1 MTAIRKE
8 AMQML
13 EKIPEE
19 KLGFVIQIMQ
29 GVNGLLGVAET
40 ETKKVIDLDQFV
52 MPATERG
59 RDADNQIVTSA
70 ITVEEYLV
78 FPYSSG
84 KMEFDVKPYIKGAW
98 YSQLADHV
106 YFQSVKTDSY
116 TIVWENEQDICPDEL
131 YELSKPLKK
140 QKLS

>member
-19 KLGFVIQIMQ
+19 KLGYVIQIMQ
-29 GVNGLLGVAET
+29 GVNGLLGVTET

-59 RDADNQIVTSA
+59 QDADNYVR
-70 ITVEEYLV
+70 
-78 FPYSSG
+78 
-84 KMEFDVKPYIKGAW
+84 
-98 YSQLADHV
+98 
-106 YFQSVKTDSY
+106 
-116 TIVWENEQDICPDEL
+116 EL
-131 YELSKPLKK
+131 RDNDRI
-140 QKLS
+140 